1 MDRYFTN
8 ISGREYEQ
16 DLYGLLIDRNK
27 KSKIYD
33 ELHSYLSSKHVLHFK
48 GDSSQSYNDLYENS
62 VKKFTLKNSKER
74 KNKKIEPRKIQSS
87 PERILSAKG
96 IYLEISI

>member
-16 DLYGLLIDRNK
+16 DLYGLLIDRSK
-27 KSKIYD
+27 KSNIYD
-33 ELHSYLSSKHVLHFK
+33 ELHGYLSSKHGLHFK
-48 GDSSQSYNDLYENS
+48 GVDSQSYNDLYENS
-62 VKKFTLKNSKER
+62 VRKFSLKNSKEK
-74 KNKKIEPRKIQSS
+74 KNKKIETRKIQSS

-96 IYLEISI
+96 IYLEIFI